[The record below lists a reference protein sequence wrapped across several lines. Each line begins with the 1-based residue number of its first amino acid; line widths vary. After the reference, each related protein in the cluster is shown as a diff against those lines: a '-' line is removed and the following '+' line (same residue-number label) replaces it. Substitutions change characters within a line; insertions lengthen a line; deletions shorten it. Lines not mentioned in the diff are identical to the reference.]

1 LAFVEVR
8 DVQHG
13 GRLLELLEDPARI
26 ILRDDETQVDDARL
40 SESLHRADGK
50 RAGGETERARRLAP
64 RSSWPAREER
74 DTSRVFALTMFLEP
88 LERQRC
94 VEERLYQLFEWNV
107 HCAHSCSQ
115 AIGRDARRRV
125 IPTRR
130 TVTRM
135 QHTQILRHELRVRSD
150 EARMKTGVDERSTRT
165 EHAGTFAYKS
175 REIVNVSVREHRDH
189 SGEVFVRER
198 KSHRIRPNQLNSLSY
213 TPTGQAELIGRDV
226 DPRHFPA
233 KCKQPS
239 HVQAGPATEV

>member
-107 HCAHSCSQ
+107 HCAHSCS
-115 AIGRDARRRV
+115 
-125 IPTRR
+125 
-130 TVTRM
+130 
-135 QHTQILRHELRVRSD
+135 
-150 EARMKTGVDERSTRT
+150 
-165 EHAGTFAYKS
+165 
-175 REIVNVSVREHRDH
+175 DH